1 MPTSESA
8 STPSFLPNFC
18 SIPVVFVV
26 VICAELLAFVLTLF
40 STYDLMNRLDRLAM
54 TSLFIQW
61 NALTCAALLCILRRW
76 LPGPRHWRAALA
88 SLAAIILVSY
98 LVSEIAW
105 MVLNFGARQTLVTH
119 FSRAQFVAR
128 NVAIAALVGA
138 LSLHYCYVHY
148 QFRRRVESESAAR
161 IQALQSR
168 IRPHF
173 LFNSMNTI
181 ASLTRSRPET
191 AEQVVEDLAD
201 LFRASLADARNRV
214 SLREELELAERYLRI
229 EGLRLGHR
237 MELDWQVDALPGD
250 ALIPA
255 LMVQPLLE
263 NAIYHGIEP
272 QPDGGRVAVRG
283 HRDGDCIEIH
293 IENPLPPAN
302 AAALRPDGN
311 SLAQDNVRQ
320 RLIAHFG
327 AKGRLNAGP
336 VGDIYRATLRFPY
349 QHQRL

>member
-1 MPTSESA
+1 MPASDSESI
-8 STPSFLPNFC
+8 PSFLPNFC

-61 NALTCAALLCILRRW
+61 NALTCAGLLCILRRW
-76 LPGPRHWRAALA
+76 LPGPRHWRAGLA
-88 SLAAIILVSY
+88 SLAAILLVSY

-105 MVLNFGARQTLVTH
+105 MILNFGARQTLVTP
-119 FSRAQFVAR
+119 FSHTQFVAR
-128 NVAIAALVGA
+128 NIAIAALVGA

-148 QFRRRVESESAAR
+148 QYRRRVESESEAR

-201 LFRASLADARNRV
+201 LFRASLADARTRV
-214 SLREELELAERYLRI
+214 SLREEFDLAERYLRI
-229 EGLRLGHR
+229 EALRLGDR
-237 MELDWQVDALPGD
+237 LQLDWQVDALPGD
-250 ALIPA
+250 ALIPS

-272 QPDGGRVAVRG
+272 QPNGGRVAVRG
-283 HRDGDCIEIH
+283 YRNGDRLEIQ
-293 IENPLPPAN
+293 IENPLAPAD
-302 AAALRPDGN
+302 AATPRRDGN

-320 RLIAHFG
+320 RLTAHFG
-327 AKGRLNAGP
+327 AKGELDAAPDG
-336 VGDIYRATLRFPY
+336 GIYRATLRFPY
-349 QHQRL
+349 HTERS